1 MTKRYS
7 VTRSIQATPEVVWGL
22 LTDAGSYTNWNPA
35 IVSIQG
41 PIILDGTVR
50 LVSTVNPK
58 RTFKVNV
65 DVMEPPRR
73 LVWSDGMP
81 FGLFRGERTFLLQ
94 PGGGG
99 GTEFTMMEEYTG
111 LMSGLIFK
119 SIPDLTESFNQFAD
133 GLKSAAEAS
142 RS

>member
-7 VTRSIQATPEVVWGL
+7 VTRSIQATPAVVWGL
-22 LTDAGSYTNWNPA
+22 LTDASTYADWNPT

-41 PIILDGTVR
+41 PIGLNGTVS

-58 RTFKVNV
+58 RTFKVKV
-65 DVMEPPRR
+65 DVMEPSRR

-81 FGLFRGERTFLLQ
+81 LGLFKGERTFLLE
-94 PGGGG
+94 PSGG
-99 GTEFTMMEEYTG
+99 GTQFTMTEEYTG

-133 GLKSAAEAS
+133 GLKSAAEAA